1 MIDWERSALRQEGH
15 YMGTGMLLLIV
26 AMQCTFTVV
35 ALLLH
40 LLGIVDLRDPSG
52 YMGLGNTGFLLLY
65 AAVYA
70 FCMGVPFVA
79 TDAAFRRHTRPF
91 RPAKWPGAVTAL
103 LYVAAGL
110 GLCIFANYVAN
121 YVLQFLSAFGIRPA
135 DSPSYLEGTGISLAL
150 NIFVV
155 AVLPALLEEMVFRG
169 YILQAL
175 RPFGNGTAMVVSSL
189 LFALMHGNLEQTPF
203 AFIVGMTC
211 SAIVIRT
218 GCIWLSCAVHFLNNL
233 MSVLLDYFTM
243 EFSAHGQQVVLIS
256 VFLAVALI
264 GLAAALLQNRRDC
277 AAAAHTAP
285 EPEKRPTCTL
295 SCSAKTGALL
305 SSPPFLLSLLFSL
318 SLILFNTIGGSL
330 G

>member
-103 LYVAAGL
+103 LYCL
-110 GLCIFANYVAN
+110 LYT
-121 YVLQFLSAFGIRPA
+121 
-135 DSPSYLEGTGISLAL
+135 SPS
-150 NIFVV
+150 
-155 AVLPALLEEMVFRG
+155 P
-169 YILQAL
+169 
-175 RPFGNGTAMVVSSL
+175 
-189 LFALMHGNLEQTPF
+189 
-203 AFIVGMTC
+203 
-211 SAIVIRT
+211 
-218 GCIWLSCAVHFLNNL
+218 
-233 MSVLLDYFTM
+233 
-243 EFSAHGQQVVLIS
+243 
-256 VFLAVALI
+256 
-264 GLAAALLQNRRDC
+264 RDV
-277 AAAAHTAP
+277 P
-285 EPEKRPTCTL
+285 
-295 SCSAKTGALL
+295 
-305 SSPPFLLSLLFSL
+305 
-318 SLILFNTIGGSL
+318 
-330 G
+330 